1 MADLAET
8 LKRAINKSE
17 LSRYEIAHKS
27 NVSEAVLS
35 RFVNGERR
43 ITLETAGKIAKVL
56 KLQLTAKST
65 KNAV

>member
-35 RFVNGERR
+35 RFVNGER
-43 ITLETAGKIAKVL
+43 A
-56 KLQLTAKST
+56 
-65 KNAV
+65 